1 MSTNNPFDPAA
12 QDCAPDPSSQDDM
25 AAALFAK
32 LSTYADP
39 TDSAMVAA
47 RAQCLKATQ
56 TLLATTH
63 RADVEERAAA
73 AYHEAGHAVAN
84 VLACRNA
91 QLPPWDDLG
100 VDSAEIGVDGKAWGG
115 LCSGTTVYHAAY
127 VTRLPSWDW
136 RDAMEWQ
143 LVISMSGGIA
153 EAIHRGERR
162 RRVVFQFARLNCGA
176 HHDLADAEKVLADL
190 RALPGRRYGQERYTQ
205 RALKLMLAHWPAVE
219 AIAAVLIRD
228 LRIEGSTIEELVP

>member
-73 AYHEAGHAVAN
+73 AYHEAWHAVAN
-84 VLACRNA
+84 VLA
-91 QLPPWDDLG
+91 
-100 VDSAEIGVDGKAWGG
+100 
-115 LCSGTTVYHAAY
+115 AY
-127 VTRLPSWDW
+127 
-136 RDAMEWQ
+136 
-143 LVISMSGGIA
+143 
-153 EAIHRGERR
+153 
-162 RRVVFQFARLNCGA
+162 CG
-176 HHDLADAEKVLADL
+176 
-190 RALPGRRYGQERYTQ
+190 RPGRQGQRTPLPD
-205 RALKLMLAHWPAVE
+205 AGT
-219 AIAAVLIRD
+219 
-228 LRIEGSTIEELVP
+228 GSV